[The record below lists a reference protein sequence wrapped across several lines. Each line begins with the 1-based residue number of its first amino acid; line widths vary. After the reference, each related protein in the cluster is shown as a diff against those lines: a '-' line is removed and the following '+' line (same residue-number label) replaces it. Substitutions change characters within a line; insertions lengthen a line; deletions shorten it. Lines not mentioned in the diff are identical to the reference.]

1 MIYKPHTYQSRAIEH
16 IIGNRYCCLFLDMGL
31 GKTVCTLTAIDR
43 LLRDVDVTR
52 VLVVAPKRV
61 AESVWA
67 TEAEKWSH
75 TSYLKVSVVTGS
87 RSQRVAALDAPAH
100 VYVISRDNV
109 QWLVEYQQSKKVWP
123 FDMVV
128 LDELSSFK
136 NPSAKRFKALRRVR
150 PYVRRV
156 VGLTGTPSPNG
167 LTDLWAQMYL
177 VDMGER
183 LGQYVTRY
191 RERYF
196 KPMGGSGHIVYKW
209 GLKNES
215 SANEIADAI
224 ADICLSMKAEEY
236 LDMPE
241 RIDIDLP
248 VVLSGDQ
255 MKQYK
260 RFERDLV
267 LSLKEETITA
277 QSAVTLSGKLM
288 QYASGAIYDEDHNT
302 HYLHDA
308 KIEALAELMEQTNE
322 NVLLFYNYQHEA
334 RRIMNELEM
343 YSPQM
348 FDSTSVVRWNKGEI
362 RLLLAHPAST
372 AFGLNLQQGGR
383 TVVWYGP
390 QWNLELYQQA
400 NARLYRQGQTKAV
413 KIYRLIAKGTIDERV
428 IKAVENKATSQDAL
442 LDAVKNIVEDYE
454 STQR

>member
-16 IIGNRYCCLFLDMGL
+16 IIGHRYCCLFLDMGL

-43 LLRDVDVTR
+43 LLSDIDITR
-52 VLVVAPKRV
+52 VLVIAPKRV

-67 TEAEKWSH
+67 TEADKWDH
-75 TSYLKVSVVTGS
+75 TRYMAVSVVTGS
-87 RSQRVAALDAPAH
+87 RAQRIAALETQAH

-109 QWLVEYQQSKKVWP
+109 QWLVEYQQSLKSWP

-150 PYVRRV
+150 PYIRRV

-167 LTDLWAQMYL
+167 LIDLWAQLYL
-177 VDMGER
+177 VDMGQR
-183 LGQYVTRY
+183 LGQYVTKF

-196 KPMGGSGHIVYKW
+196 KPQGGSGHIVYKW
-209 GLKNES
+209 ALKNER
-215 SANEIADAI
+215 SADEIAEAI

-248 VVLSGDQ
+248 VVLNGEQ

-267 LSLKEETITA
+267 LSLKGETITA

-334 RRIMNELEM
+334 RRIMSDLAM

-413 KIYRLIAKGTIDERV
+413 KIYRIIAKGTIDERV
-428 IKAVENKATSQDAL
+428 VRAVDNKATSQDAL
-442 LDAVKNIVEDYE
+442 LEAVKTIVDDYE
-454 STQR
+454 IQ

>member
-16 IIGNRYCCLFLDMGL
+16 IIGHRYCCLFLDMGL

-43 LLRDVDVTR
+43 LLSDIDITR
-52 VLVVAPKRV
+52 VLVIAPKRV

-67 TEAEKWSH
+67 TEAEKWDH
-75 TSYLKVSVVTGS
+75 TRYMAVSVVTGS
-87 RSQRVAALDAPAH
+87 KAQRIAALEAQAH

-109 QWLVEYQQSKKVWP
+109 QWLVEYQQSKKAWP

-136 NPSAKRFKALRRVR
+136 NPSAQRFKALRRVR
-150 PYVRRV
+150 PYIRRV

-167 LTDLWAQMYL
+167 LIDLWAQLYL
-177 VDMGER
+177 VDMGQR
-183 LGQYVTRY
+183 LGQYVTKF
-191 RERYF
+191 RERFF
-196 KPMGGSGHIVYKW
+196 KPQGGSGHIVYKW
-209 GLKNES
+209 AMKNER
-215 SANEIADAI
+215 SADEIAEAI

-248 VVLSGDQ
+248 VVLNGGL

-267 LSLKEETITA
+267 LSLTDETITA

-334 RRIMNELEM
+334 RRIMSELAM

-400 NARLYRQGQTKAV
+400 NARLCRQGQTKAV
-413 KIYRLIAKGTIDERV
+413 KIYRIIAKGTIDERV
-428 IKAVENKATSQDAL
+428 VRAVDNKATSQDAL
-442 LDAVKNIVEDYE
+442 LEAVKTIVDDYE
-454 STQR
+454 IQ

>member
-43 LLRDVDVTR
+43 LLSDIDITR
-52 VLVVAPKRV
+52 VLVIAPKRV

-67 TEAEKWSH
+67 TEAEKWDH
-75 TSYLKVSVVTGS
+75 TRYMAVSVVTGS
-87 RSQRVAALDAPAH
+87 RAQRIAALETQAH

-109 QWLVEYQQSKKVWP
+109 QWLVEYQQSKKAWP

-150 PYVRRV
+150 PYIRRV

-167 LTDLWAQMYL
+167 LIDLWAQLYL
-177 VDMGER
+177 VDMGHR
-183 LGQYVTRY
+183 LGQFVTKF

-196 KPMGGSGHIVYKW
+196 KPQGGSGHIVYKW
-209 GLKNES
+209 ALKNER
-215 SANEIADAI
+215 SADEIAEAI

-248 VVLSGDQ
+248 VVLNGEQ

-267 LSLKEETITA
+267 LSLKDETITA

-334 RRIMNELEM
+334 RRIMSELAM

-413 KIYRLIAKGTIDERV
+413 KIYRIIAKGTIDERV
-428 IKAVENKATSQDAL
+428 VRAVDNKATSQDAL
-442 LDAVKNIVEDYE
+442 LEAVKTIVDDHEI
-454 STQR
+454 Q

>member
-16 IIGNRYCCLFLDMGL
+16 IIGHRYCCLFLDMGL

-43 LLRDVDVTR
+43 LLSDIDITR
-52 VLVVAPKRV
+52 VLVIAPKRV

-67 TEAEKWSH
+67 TEAEKWDH
-75 TSYLKVSVVTGS
+75 TRYMAVSVVTGS
-87 RSQRVAALDAPAH
+87 RAQRIAALEAQAH

-109 QWLVEYQQSKKVWP
+109 QWLVEYQQSKKAWP

-150 PYVRRV
+150 PYIRRV

-167 LTDLWAQMYL
+167 LIDLWAQLYL
-177 VDMGER
+177 VDMGQR
-183 LGQYVTRY
+183 LGQYVTNF

-196 KPMGGSGHIVYKW
+196 KPQGGSGHIVYKW
-209 GLKNES
+209 ALKNER
-215 SANEIADAI
+215 SADEIAEAI

-248 VVLSGDQ
+248 VVLSGEQ

-267 LSLKEETITA
+267 LSLTDEVITA

-334 RRIMNELEM
+334 RRIMSDLAM

-413 KIYRLIAKGTIDERV
+413 KIYRIIAKGTIDERV
-428 IKAVENKATSQDAL
+428 VRAVDNKATSQDAL
-442 LDAVKNIVEDYE
+442 LEAVKTIVDDYE
-454 STQR
+454 IQ

>member
-16 IIGNRYCCLFLDMGL
+16 IIGHRYCCLFLDMGL

-43 LLRDVDVTR
+43 LLSDIDITR
-52 VLVVAPKRV
+52 ALVIAPKRV

-67 TEAEKWSH
+67 TEAEKWDH
-75 TSYLKVSVVTGS
+75 TRYMAVSVVTGS
-87 RSQRVAALDAPAH
+87 RAQRIAALEAQAH

-109 QWLVEYQQSKKVWP
+109 QWLVEYQQSKKAWP

-150 PYVRRV
+150 PYIRRV

-167 LTDLWAQMYL
+167 LIDLWAQLYL
-177 VDMGER
+177 VDMGQR
-183 LGQYVTRY
+183 LGQYVTKF

-196 KPMGGSGHIVYKW
+196 KPQGGSGHIVYKW
-209 GLKNES
+209 ALKNER
-215 SANEIADAI
+215 SADEIAEAI

-248 VVLSGDQ
+248 VVLNGEQ

-334 RRIMNELEM
+334 RRIMSDLAM

-413 KIYRLIAKGTIDERV
+413 KIYRIIAKGTIDERV
-428 IKAVENKATSQDAL
+428 VRAVDNKATSQDAL
-442 LDAVKNIVEDYE
+442 LEAVKTIVDDYE
-454 STQR
+454 IQ

>member
-1 MIYKPHTYQSRAIEH
+1 MKYKPHTYQSRAIEH
-16 IIGNRYCCLFLDMGL
+16 IIGHRYCCLFLDMGL

-43 LLRDVDVTR
+43 LLSDIDITR
-52 VLVVAPKRV
+52 VLVIAPKRV

-67 TEAEKWSH
+67 TEADKWDH
-75 TSYLKVSVVTGS
+75 TRYMAVSVVTGS
-87 RSQRVAALDAPAH
+87 RAQRIAALEAQAH

-109 QWLVEYQQSKKVWP
+109 QWLVEYQQSKKTWP

-150 PYVRRV
+150 PYIRRV

-167 LTDLWAQMYL
+167 LIDLWAQLYL
-177 VDMGER
+177 VDMGQR
-183 LGQYVTRY
+183 LGQYVTKF

-196 KPMGGSGHIVYKW
+196 KPQGGSGHIVYKW
-209 GLKNES
+209 ALKNER
-215 SANEIADAI
+215 SADEIAEAI

-248 VVLSGDQ
+248 VVLNGEQ

-267 LSLKEETITA
+267 LSLTDETITA

-288 QYASGAIYDEDHNT
+288 QYASGAIYDEEHNT

-334 RRIMNELEM
+334 RRIMSDLAM

-413 KIYRLIAKGTIDERV
+413 KIYRIIAKGTIDERV
-428 IKAVENKATSQDAL
+428 VRAVDNKATSQEAL
-442 LDAVKNIVEDYE
+442 LEAVKTIVDDYE
-454 STQR
+454 IQ

>member
-16 IIGNRYCCLFLDMGL
+16 IIGHRYCCLFLDMGL

-43 LLRDVDVTR
+43 LLSDIDITR
-52 VLVVAPKRV
+52 VLVIAPKRV

-67 TEAEKWSH
+67 TEAEKWDH
-75 TSYLKVSVVTGS
+75 TRYMAVSVVTGS
-87 RSQRVAALDAPAH
+87 KAQRIAALEAQAH

-109 QWLVEYQQSKKVWP
+109 QWLVEYQQSLKAWP

-136 NPSAKRFKALRRVR
+136 NPSAKRFKALRKVR
-150 PYVRRV
+150 PYIRRV

-167 LTDLWAQMYL
+167 LIDLWAQLYL
-177 VDMGER
+177 VDMGQR
-183 LGQYVTRY
+183 LGQYVTKF

-196 KPMGGSGHIVYKW
+196 KPQGGSGHIVYKW
-209 GLKNES
+209 ALKNER
-215 SANEIADAI
+215 SADEIAEVI

-248 VVLSGDQ
+248 VVLSGEQ

-267 LSLKEETITA
+267 LSLTDETITA

-334 RRIMNELEM
+334 RRIMSELAM

-413 KIYRLIAKGTIDERV
+413 KIYRIIAKGTIDERV
-428 IKAVENKATSQDAL
+428 VRAVANKATSQDAL
-442 LDAVKNIVEDYE
+442 LEAVKTIVDDYE
-454 STQR
+454 IQ

>member
-16 IIGNRYCCLFLDMGL
+16 IIGHRYCCLFLDMGL

-43 LLRDVDVTR
+43 LLSDIDITR
-52 VLVVAPKRV
+52 VLVIAPKRV

-67 TEAEKWSH
+67 TEAEKWDH
-75 TSYLKVSVVTGS
+75 TRYMAVSVVTGS
-87 RSQRVAALDAPAH
+87 RAQRIAALEAQAH

-109 QWLVEYQQSKKVWP
+109 QWLVEYQQSKKAWP

-150 PYVRRV
+150 PYIRRV

-167 LTDLWAQMYL
+167 LIDLWAQLYL
-177 VDMGER
+177 VDMGQR
-183 LGQYVTRY
+183 LGQYVTKF

-196 KPMGGSGHIVYKW
+196 KPQGGSGHIVYKW
-209 GLKNES
+209 ALKNER
-215 SANEIADAI
+215 SADEIAEAI

-248 VVLSGDQ
+248 VVLSGEQ

-267 LSLKEETITA
+267 LSLTEEVITA

-334 RRIMNELEM
+334 RRIMSDLAM

-413 KIYRLIAKGTIDERV
+413 KIYRIIAKGTIDERV
-428 IKAVENKATSQDAL
+428 VRAVDNKATSQDAL
-442 LDAVKNIVEDYE
+442 LEAVKTIVDEYE
-454 STQR
+454 IQ

>member
-1 MIYKPHTYQSRAIEH
+1 
-16 IIGNRYCCLFLDMGL
+16 
-31 GKTVCTLTAIDR
+31 
-43 LLRDVDVTR
+43 
-52 VLVVAPKRV
+52 
-61 AESVWA
+61 
-67 TEAEKWSH
+67 
-75 TSYLKVSVVTGS
+75 
-87 RSQRVAALDAPAH
+87 
-100 VYVISRDNV
+100 
-109 QWLVEYQQSKKVWP
+109 
-123 FDMVV
+123 
-128 LDELSSFK
+128 
-136 NPSAKRFKALRRVR
+136 
-150 PYVRRV
+150 
-156 VGLTGTPSPNG
+156 
-167 LTDLWAQMYL
+167 
-177 VDMGER
+177 
-183 LGQYVTRY
+183 
-191 RERYF
+191 
-196 KPMGGSGHIVYKW
+196 
-209 GLKNES
+209 
-215 SANEIADAI
+215 
-224 ADICLSMKAEEY
+224 MKAEEY

-248 VVLSGDQ
+248 VVLSGEQ

-267 LSLKEETITA
+267 LSLTDEVITA

-334 RRIMNELEM
+334 RRIMSELAM

-413 KIYRLIAKGTIDERV
+413 KIYRIIAKGTIDERV
-428 IKAVENKATSQDAL
+428 VRAVDNKATSQDAL
-442 LDAVKNIVEDYE
+442 LEAVKTIVDDYE
-454 STQR
+454 IQ

>member
-16 IIGNRYCCLFLDMGL
+16 IIGHRYCCLFLDMGL

-43 LLRDVDVTR
+43 LLSDIDITR
-52 VLVVAPKRV
+52 VLVIAPKRV

-67 TEAEKWSH
+67 TEAEKWDH
-75 TSYLKVSVVTGS
+75 TRYMAVSVVTGS
-87 RSQRVAALDAPAH
+87 RAQRIAALETQAH

-109 QWLVEYQQSKKVWP
+109 QWLVEYQQSKKAWP

-150 PYVRRV
+150 PYIRRV

-167 LTDLWAQMYL
+167 LIDLWAQLYL
-177 VDMGER
+177 VDMGQR
-183 LGQYVTRY
+183 LGQYVTKF

-196 KPMGGSGHIVYKW
+196 KPQGGSGHIVYKW
-209 GLKNES
+209 ALKNER
-215 SANEIADAI
+215 SADEIAEAI

-248 VVLSGDQ
+248 VALSGEQ

-267 LSLKEETITA
+267 LSLKDEIITA

-288 QYASGAIYDEDHNT
+288 QYASGAIYDEEHNT

-308 KIEALAELMEQTNE
+308 KIEALSELMEQTNE

-334 RRIMNELEM
+334 RRIMRDLAM
-343 YSPQM
+343 YDPKM

-413 KIYRLIAKGTIDERV
+413 KIYRIIAKGTIDERV
-428 IKAVENKATSQDAL
+428 VRAVDNKATSQDAL
-442 LDAVKNIVEDYE
+442 LEAVKTIVDDYE
-454 STQR
+454 IQ

>member
-16 IIGNRYCCLFLDMGL
+16 IIGHRYCCLFLDMGL
-31 GKTVCTLTAIDR
+31 GKTSVTLTAIDR
-43 LLRDVDVTR
+43 LLSDIDITR
-52 VLVVAPKRV
+52 VLVIAPKRV

-67 TEAEKWSH
+67 TEAEKWDH
-75 TSYLKVSVVTGS
+75 TRYMAVSVVTGS
-87 RSQRVAALDAPAH
+87 RAQRIAALEAQAH

-109 QWLVEYQQSKKVWP
+109 QWLVEYQQSKKAWP

-150 PYVRRV
+150 PYIRRV

-167 LTDLWAQMYL
+167 LIDLWAQLYL
-177 VDMGER
+177 VDMGQR
-183 LGQYVTRY
+183 LGQYVTKF

-196 KPMGGSGHIVYKW
+196 RPQGGSGHIVYKW
-209 GLKNES
+209 ALKNERS
-215 SANEIADAI
+215 SDEIAEAI

-248 VVLSGDQ
+248 VVLSGEQ

-267 LSLKEETITA
+267 LSLKDETITA

-334 RRIMNELEM
+334 RRIMSELAM

-413 KIYRLIAKGTIDERV
+413 KIYRIIAKGTIDERV
-428 IKAVENKATSQDAL
+428 VRAVDNKATSQDAL
-442 LDAVKNIVEDYE
+442 LEAVKTIVDDYE
-454 STQR
+454 IQ

>member
-16 IIGNRYCCLFLDMGL
+16 IIGHRYCCLFLDMGL

-43 LLRDVDVTR
+43 LLSDIDITR
-52 VLVVAPKRV
+52 VLVIAPKRV

-67 TEAEKWSH
+67 TEAEKWDH
-75 TSYLKVSVVTGS
+75 TRYMAVSVVTGS
-87 RSQRVAALDAPAH
+87 RAQRIAALETQAH

-109 QWLVEYQQSKKVWP
+109 QWLVEYQQSKKTWP

-150 PYVRRV
+150 PYIRRV

-167 LTDLWAQMYL
+167 LIDLWAQLYL
-177 VDMGER
+177 VDMGQR
-183 LGQYVTRY
+183 LGQYVTKF

-196 KPMGGSGHIVYKW
+196 KPQGGSGHIVYKW
-209 GLKNES
+209 ALKNER
-215 SANEIADAI
+215 SADEIAEAI

-248 VVLSGDQ
+248 VVLSGEQ
-255 MKQYK
+255 MKAYK

-267 LSLKEETITA
+267 LSLKDEIVTA

-288 QYASGAIYDEDHNT
+288 QYASGAIYDEEHNT

-334 RRIMNELEM
+334 RRIMSELAM

-413 KIYRLIAKGTIDERV
+413 KIYRIIAKGTIDERV
-428 IKAVENKATSQDAL
+428 VRAVDNKATSQDAL
-442 LDAVKNIVEDYE
+442 LEAVKTIVDDYE
-454 STQR
+454 IQ

>member
-16 IIGNRYCCLFLDMGL
+16 IIGHRYCCLFLDMGL
-31 GKTVCTLTAIDR
+31 GKTVCTLTAID
-43 LLRDVDVTR
+43 LLLSDIDITR
-52 VLVVAPKRV
+52 VLVIAPKRV

-67 TEAEKWSH
+67 TEAEKWDH
-75 TSYLKVSVVTGS
+75 TRYMAVSVVTGS
-87 RSQRVAALDAPAH
+87 RAQRIAALEAQAH

-109 QWLVEYQQSKKVWP
+109 QWLVEYQQSLKSWP

-150 PYVRRV
+150 PYIRRV

-167 LTDLWAQMYL
+167 LIDLWAQLYL
-177 VDMGER
+177 VDMGQR
-183 LGQYVTRY
+183 LGQYVTKF

-196 KPMGGSGHIVYKW
+196 KPQGGSGHIVYKW
-209 GLKNES
+209 ALKNER
-215 SANEIADAI
+215 SADEIAEAI

-248 VVLSGDQ
+248 VVLNGEQ

-267 LSLKEETITA
+267 LSLKDETITA

-334 RRIMNELEM
+334 RRIMSELAM

-413 KIYRLIAKGTIDERV
+413 KIYRIIAKGTIDERV
-428 IKAVENKATSQDAL
+428 VRAVDNKATSQDAL
-442 LDAVKNIVEDYE
+442 LEAVKTIVDDYE
-454 STQR
+454 IQ

>member
-1 MIYKPHTYQSRAIEH
+1 
-16 IIGNRYCCLFLDMGL
+16 
-31 GKTVCTLTAIDR
+31 
-43 LLRDVDVTR
+43 
-52 VLVVAPKRV
+52 
-61 AESVWA
+61 
-67 TEAEKWSH
+67 
-75 TSYLKVSVVTGS
+75 
-87 RSQRVAALDAPAH
+87 
-100 VYVISRDNV
+100 
-109 QWLVEYQQSKKVWP
+109 
-123 FDMVV
+123 MVV

-150 PYVRRV
+150 PYIRRV

-167 LTDLWAQMYL
+167 LIDLWAQLYL
-177 VDMGER
+177 VDMGQR
-183 LGQYVTRY
+183 LGQYVTKF

-196 KPMGGSGHIVYKW
+196 KPQGGSGHIVYKW
-209 GLKNES
+209 ALKNER
-215 SANEIADAI
+215 SADEIAEAI

-248 VVLSGDQ
+248 VVLSGEQ

-267 LSLKEETITA
+267 LSLTDETITA
-277 QSAVTLSGKLM
+277 QSAVTLSGKLT

-334 RRIMNELEM
+334 RRIMSELAM

-413 KIYRLIAKGTIDERV
+413 KIYRIIAKGTIDERV
-428 IKAVENKATSQDAL
+428 VRAVDNKATSQDAL
-442 LDAVKNIVEDYE
+442 LEAVKTIVDDYE
-454 STQR
+454 IQ

>member
-16 IIGNRYCCLFLDMGL
+16 IIGHRYCCLFLDMGL

-43 LLRDVDVTR
+43 LLSDIDITR
-52 VLVVAPKRV
+52 VLVIAPKRV

-67 TEAEKWSH
+67 TEAEKWDH
-75 TSYLKVSVVTGS
+75 TRYMAVSVVTGS
-87 RSQRVAALDAPAH
+87 RAQRIAALEAQAH

-109 QWLVEYQQSKKVWP
+109 QWLVEYQQSLKSWP

-150 PYVRRV
+150 PYIRRV

-167 LTDLWAQMYL
+167 LIDLWAQLYL
-177 VDMGER
+177 VDMGQR
-183 LGQYVTRY
+183 LGQYVTKF

-196 KPMGGSGHIVYKW
+196 KPQGGSGHIVYKW
-209 GLKNES
+209 ALKNER
-215 SANEIADAI
+215 SADDIAEAI

-248 VVLSGDQ
+248 VVLSGEQ

-334 RRIMNELEM
+334 RRIMSELAM

-413 KIYRLIAKGTIDERV
+413 KIYRIIAKGTIDERV
-428 IKAVENKATSQDAL
+428 VRAVDNKATSQDAL
-442 LDAVKNIVEDYE
+442 LEAVKTIVDDYE
-454 STQR
+454 IQ

>member
-16 IIGNRYCCLFLDMGL
+16 IIGHRYCCLFLDMGL

-43 LLRDVDVTR
+43 LLSDIDITR
-52 VLVVAPKRV
+52 VLVIAPKRV

-67 TEAEKWSH
+67 TEAEKWDH
-75 TSYLKVSVVTGS
+75 TRYMAVSVVTGS
-87 RSQRVAALDAPAH
+87 RAQRIAALEAQAH

-109 QWLVEYQQSKKVWP
+109 QWLVEYQQSKKAWP

-150 PYVRRV
+150 PYIRRV

-167 LTDLWAQMYL
+167 LIDLWAQLYL
-177 VDMGER
+177 VDMGQR
-183 LGQYVTRY
+183 LGQYVTKF

-196 KPMGGSGHIVYKW
+196 KPQGGSGHIVYKW
-209 GLKNES
+209 ALKNER
-215 SANEIADAI
+215 SADEIAEAI

-248 VVLSGDQ
+248 VVLSGEQ

-267 LSLKEETITA
+267 LSLTDEVITA

-334 RRIMNELEM
+334 RRIMSDLAM

-413 KIYRLIAKGTIDERV
+413 KIYRIIAKGTIDERV
-428 IKAVENKATSQDAL
+428 VRAVDNKATSQDAL
-442 LDAVKNIVEDYE
+442 LEAVKTIVDDYE
-454 STQR
+454 IQ

>member
-16 IIGNRYCCLFLDMGL
+16 IIGHRYCCLFLDMGL

-43 LLRDVDVTR
+43 LLSDIDITR
-52 VLVVAPKRV
+52 VLVIAPKRV

-67 TEAEKWSH
+67 TEAEKWDH
-75 TSYLKVSVVTGS
+75 TRYMAVSVVTGS
-87 RSQRVAALDAPAH
+87 RAQRIAALEAQAH

-109 QWLVEYQQSKKVWP
+109 QWLVEYQQSKKAWP

-150 PYVRRV
+150 PYIRRV

-167 LTDLWAQMYL
+167 LIDLWAQLYL
-177 VDMGER
+177 VDMGQR
-183 LGQYVTRY
+183 LGQYVTKF

-196 KPMGGSGHIVYKW
+196 KPQGGSGHIVYKW
-209 GLKNES
+209 ALKNER
-215 SANEIADAI
+215 SADEIAEAI

-248 VVLSGDQ
+248 VVLSGEQ
-255 MKQYK
+255 MKLYK

-267 LSLKEETITA
+267 LSLTDEVITA

-334 RRIMNELEM
+334 RRIMSELAM

-413 KIYRLIAKGTIDERV
+413 KIYRIIAKGTIDERV
-428 IKAVENKATSQDAL
+428 VRAVDNKATSQDAL
-442 LDAVKNIVEDYE
+442 LEAVKTIVDDYE
-454 STQR
+454 IQ

>member
-16 IIGNRYCCLFLDMGL
+16 IIGHRYCCLFLDMGL

-43 LLRDVDVTR
+43 LLSDIDITR
-52 VLVVAPKRV
+52 VLVIAPKRV

-67 TEAEKWSH
+67 TEAEKWDH
-75 TSYLKVSVVTGS
+75 TLYMAVSVVTGS
-87 RSQRVAALDAPAH
+87 RAQRIAALEAQAH

-109 QWLVEYQQSKKVWP
+109 QWLVEYQQSKKAWP

-150 PYVRRV
+150 PYIRRV

-167 LTDLWAQMYL
+167 LIDLWAQLYL
-177 VDMGER
+177 VDMGQR
-183 LGQYVTRY
+183 LGQYVTKF

-196 KPMGGSGHIVYKW
+196 KPQGGSGHIVYKW
-209 GLKNES
+209 ALKNER
-215 SANEIADAI
+215 SADEIAEAI

-248 VVLSGDQ
+248 VVLSGEQ

-267 LSLKEETITA
+267 LSLTDETITA

-334 RRIMNELEM
+334 RRIMSELAM

-413 KIYRLIAKGTIDERV
+413 KIYRIIAKGTIDERV
-428 IKAVENKATSQDAL
+428 VRAVDNKATSQDAL
-442 LDAVKNIVEDYE
+442 LEAVKTIVDDYE
-454 STQR
+454 IQ